1 MVCIS
6 QAWSIL
12 SAKPM
17 KQPMSVDLAG
27 FLVISDQTEVLG
39 GALVPTQPKITKYTA
54 QATPNVY

>member
-1 MVCIS
+1 
-6 QAWSIL
+6 
-12 SAKPM
+12 M